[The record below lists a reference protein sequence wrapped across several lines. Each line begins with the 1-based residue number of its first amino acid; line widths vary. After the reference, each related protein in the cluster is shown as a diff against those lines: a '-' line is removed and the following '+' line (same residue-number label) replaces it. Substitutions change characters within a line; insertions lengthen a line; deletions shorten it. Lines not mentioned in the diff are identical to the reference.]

1 MKSYPQKT
9 LYYVDNFFD
18 GICWFITSNI
28 VKYMWKKQRKGQ
40 IELDRQEIL
49 SKYINDD
56 RLLVS
61 KLLDKIEFV
70 NKRNSVEYTEFLDM
84 RQRQLLEKVMAELK
98 VSNYVATGGYKTA
111 ERTVLVIYPEKLEE
125 IIQNE
130 QFDFN
135 TIFAVV
141 RISLPNELKGMYS
154 HRDYLGAIIKIG
166 MRREKVG
173 DIITSKD
180 GADLIVLKEAEKY
193 ITSGLKELTRFS
205 KAEFQSLRLEELNIE
220 EPKTQV
226 IDIIIPSM
234 RIDSIVSEIIRTS
247 RAKAMTIIKEER
259 VFVNHELITKGSKE
273 VKEND
278 IITVRGKGR
287 FKVGKIVNST
297 RKGNLVLKVE
307 KYVWERKKAQL
318 FTFLENKK
326 CCEKACP

>member
-1 MKSYPQKT
+1 MKSE
-9 LYYVDNFFD
+9 
-18 GICWFITSNI
+18 
-28 VKYMWKKQRKGQ
+28 RK
-40 IELDRQEIL
+40 IKLSRQEIL
-49 SKYINDD
+49 SKYINDDD

-98 VSNYVATGGYKTA
+98 VSNYIETGGYKTA
-111 ERTVLVIYPEKLEE
+111 ERTVIVIYPEKLEE
-125 IIQNE
+125 LIKKGQY
-130 QFDFN
+130 DFN
-135 TIFAVV
+135 TIFGVI
-141 RISLPNELKGMYS
+141 RINLPNELKGMYS

-180 GADLIVLKEAEKY
+180 GADLLVLKDAEKY
-193 ITSGLKELTRFS
+193 IMDGLKGLTRFN
-205 KAEFQSLRLEELNIE
+205 KGEFQSLSLEELNVE

-278 IITVRGKGR
+278 IITVRGKAR

-297 RKGNLVLKVE
+297 RKGNIVLKVE
-307 KYVWERKKAQL
+307 KYV
-318 FTFLENKK
+318 
-326 CCEKACP
+326 

>member
-1 MKSYPQKT
+1 M
-9 LYYVDNFFD
+9 
-18 GICWFITSNI
+18 
-28 VKYMWKKQRKGQ
+28 
-40 IELDRQEIL
+40 DRQEIL

-259 VFVNHELITKGSKE
+259 VFINHELITKGSKE

-307 KYVWERKKAQL
+307 KYV
-318 FTFLENKK
+318 
-326 CCEKACP
+326 

>member
-1 MKSYPQKT
+1 M
-9 LYYVDNFFD
+9 
-18 GICWFITSNI
+18 
-28 VKYMWKKQRKGQ
+28 
-40 IELDRQEIL
+40 DRQEIL

-70 NKRNSVEYTEFLDM
+70 NKINSVEYTEFLDM